1 MFYFVEVTAEARQD
15 CETHAGR
22 EKLRTLRPKVAERS
36 QIPKLNTKLDSEWAR
51 ADGADEG

>member
-15 CETHAGR
+15 CETRAGR

-36 QIPKLNTKLDSEWAR
+36 QIPKLNTKLDSE
-51 ADGADEG
+51 